1 MRILLALDGSPSA
14 DRARALVASLAW
26 PAGTTVVRVVAA
38 LDVAP
43 ALWGGPWIPAIP
55 VDADQLEEEA
65 VVELTRVLAG
75 GHGPPGGGRA
85 ARSRPSCC
93 AARPSAAIVE
103 DARLWQPDLI
113 VVGSRGHGPVET
125 AVLGS
130 VSAAIVDHADC
141 PVLVARGD
149 HAARVIL
156 AEDGSPAGMAARDVV
171 AAWPAFAAI
180 PVLVVGV
187 VDVAAPWRSGI
198 APTMFGAAM
207 DVYTDMITSARTT
220 HREIV
225 AATEAHLRAAGR
237 TVSGELRE
245 GDPADQ
251 LRQAVHGPGRRP
263 HRRRLARP
271 RRDQPARDGQRRP
284 RRPDPRP
291 LLGPGGEAAPR
302 GPLRRTGRVSSCA
315 RPGPRR
321 RRVGRWP

>member
-26 PAGTTVVRVVAA
+26 PAGTIVRVVAA

-65 VVELTRVLAG
+65 VGELTRVLQEAQPALEAAG
-75 GHGPPGGGRA
+75 LTVEAELLRG
-85 ARSRPSCC
+85 
-93 AARPSAAIVE
+93 RPSAAVVD
-103 DARLWQPDLI
+103 DARLWAPDLI

-125 AVLGS
+125 ALLGS
-130 VSAAIVDHADC
+130 VSAAIVDHAAC

-156 AEDGSPAGMAARDVV
+156 AEDGSPAGMAARDLV
-171 AAWPAFAAI
+171 AAWPAFATI
-180 PVLVVGV
+180 PVVVVGV

-198 APTMFGAAM
+198 APTMFAAAM

-220 HREIV
+220 HREVV

-251 LRQAVHGPGRRP
+251 LRRAATDPAGDLIVVGSRGHVGISRLVMGSVAHAVLTHAHCSVLVVKRP
-263 HRRRLARP
+263 P
-271 RRDQPARDGQRRP
+271 DGH
-284 RRPDPRP
+284 
-291 LLGPGGEAAPR
+291 
-302 GPLRRTGRVSSCA
+302 
-315 RPGPRR
+315 
-321 RRVGRWP
+321 

>member
-26 PAGTTVVRVVAA
+26 PTGTTVRIVAA

-55 VDADQLEEEA
+55 VDADQLEGEA
-65 VVELTRVLAG
+65 VAELTRVLQEAQPALEAVG
-75 GHGPPGGGRA
+75 LAVEAELLRG
-85 ARSRPSCC
+85 
-93 AARPSAAIVE
+93 RPSAAVVE
-103 DARLWQPDLI
+103 DAKLWGPDLI

-130 VSAAIVDHADC
+130 VSAAIVDHATC

-156 AEDGSPAGMAARDVV
+156 AEDGSPAGMAARDLV

-180 PVLVVGV
+180 PVVVVGV

-198 APTMFGAAM
+198 APTMFAAAM
-207 DVYTDMITSARTT
+207 DVYTEMITNARTT

-251 LRQAVHGPGRRP
+251 LRRAATDPAGDLIVVGSRGHVGISRLVMGSVAHAVLTHAHCSVLVVKRP
-263 HRRRLARP
+263 H
-271 RRDQPARDGQRRP
+271 DGR
-284 RRPDPRP
+284 
-291 LLGPGGEAAPR
+291 
-302 GPLRRTGRVSSCA
+302 
-315 RPGPRR
+315 
-321 RRVGRWP
+321 

>member
-26 PAGTTVVRVVAA
+26 PAGTIVRVVAA

-65 VVELTRVLAG
+65 VGELTRVLLEAQPALEAAG
-75 GHGPPGGGRA
+75 LTVVAELLRG
-85 ARSRPSCC
+85 
-93 AARPSAAIVE
+93 RPSAAVVD
-103 DARLWQPDLI
+103 DARLWGPDLI

-125 AVLGS
+125 ALLGS
-130 VSAAIVDHADC
+130 VSAAIVDHAAC

-156 AEDGSPAGMAARDVV
+156 AEDGSPAGMAARDLV
-171 AAWPAFAAI
+171 AAWPAFATI
-180 PVLVVGV
+180 PVVVVGV

-198 APTMFGAAM
+198 APTMFAAAM

-251 LRQAVHGPGRRP
+251 LRRAATDPAGDLIVVGSRGHVGISRLVMGSVAHAVLTHAHCSVLVVKRP
-263 HRRRLARP
+263 P
-271 RRDQPARDGQRRP
+271 DGH
-284 RRPDPRP
+284 
-291 LLGPGGEAAPR
+291 
-302 GPLRRTGRVSSCA
+302 
-315 RPGPRR
+315 
-321 RRVGRWP
+321 

>member
-14 DRARALVASLAW
+14 DRARALVTSLAW
-26 PAGTTVVRVVAA
+26 APGTTVRLVAA

-65 VVELTRVLAG
+65 VVELTRVLQEAQPAMEAAG
-75 GHGPPGGGRA
+75 LTVEAELLRG
-85 ARSRPSCC
+85 
-93 AARPSAAIVE
+93 RPSAAIVD
-103 DARLWQPDLI
+103 DARIWHPDLI

-130 VSAAIVDHADC
+130 VSAAIVDHATC

-237 TVSGELRE
+237 SVSGELRE
-245 GDPADQ
+245 GHPADQ
-251 LRQAVHGPGRRP
+251 LRQAATDPAGDLIVVGSRGHVGISRLVMGSVAHAVLTHAHCSVMVVKQP
-263 HRRRLARP
+263 HE
-271 RRDQPARDGQRRP
+271 GH
-284 RRPDPRP
+284 
-291 LLGPGGEAAPR
+291 
-302 GPLRRTGRVSSCA
+302 
-315 RPGPRR
+315 
-321 RRVGRWP
+321 

>member
-14 DRARALVASLAW
+14 DRAAALVASLVW
-26 PAGTTVVRVVAA
+26 PAGTNVRLVAA

-65 VVELTRVLAG
+65 VGELARVLGDARPALEAAG
-75 GHGPPGGGRA
+75 LAVEAELLRG
-85 ARSRPSCC
+85 
-93 AARPSAAIVE
+93 RPSAAIVDE
-103 DARLWQPDLI
+103 ARTWEPDLV

-125 AVLGS
+125 AFLGS
-130 VSAAIVDHADC
+130 VSAAVVDHATC

-149 HAARVIL
+149 HAARVVL
-156 AEDGSPAGMAARDVV
+156 AEDGSPAGVAARDVV
-171 AAWPAFAAI
+171 ASWPAFAAI

-207 DVYTDMITSARTT
+207 DVYTEMIANARAT
-220 HREIV
+220 HRGIV
-225 AATEAHLRAAGR
+225 AATETHLRTAGR

-251 LRQAVHGPGRRP
+251 LRRAATDQAGDLIVIGSRGHVGISRLVMGSVAHAVLTHAHCSVLVVKRP
-263 HRRRLARP
+263 H
-271 RRDQPARDGQRRP
+271 DGQ
-284 RRPDPRP
+284 
-291 LLGPGGEAAPR
+291 
-302 GPLRRTGRVSSCA
+302 
-315 RPGPRR
+315 
-321 RRVGRWP
+321 

>member
-14 DRARALVASLAW
+14 DRARALVVSLAW
-26 PAGTTVVRVVAA
+26 PEGTTVRIVAA

-55 VDADQLEEEA
+55 VDADQMEEEA
-65 VVELTRVLAG
+65 VRELTRVLQEAQPALEATG
-75 GHGPPGGGRA
+75 LAVQAELLRG
-85 ARSRPSCC
+85 
-93 AARPSAAIVE
+93 RPSAAIVE
-103 DARLWQPDLI
+103 DAKLWKPDLI

-130 VSAAIVDHADC
+130 VSAAIVDHATC

-149 HAARVIL
+149 HAGRVIL
-156 AEDGSPAGMAARDVV
+156 AEDGSPAGMAARDIV
-171 AAWPAFAAI
+171 AAWPAFARI
-180 PVLVVGV
+180 PVVVLGV

-207 DVYTDMITSARTT
+207 DVYGDMITNARTT
-220 HREIV
+220 HRAIV

-251 LRQAVHGPGRRP
+251 IRRAATDPAGDLIVAGSRGHVGISRIVMGSVAHAVLTHAHCSVLVVKQP
-263 HRRRLARP
+263 H
-271 RRDQPARDGQRRP
+271 DGH
-284 RRPDPRP
+284 
-291 LLGPGGEAAPR
+291 
-302 GPLRRTGRVSSCA
+302 
-315 RPGPRR
+315 
-321 RRVGRWP
+321 

>member
-14 DRARALVASLAW
+14 DRARALVTSLAW
-26 PAGTTVVRVVAA
+26 PPGTTVRVVAA

-65 VVELTRVLAG
+65 VGELTRVLLDAQPALETAG
-75 GHGPPGGGRA
+75 LTVEAELLRG
-85 ARSRPSCC
+85 
-93 AARPSAAIVE
+93 RPSAAIVD
-103 DARLWQPDLI
+103 DARLWGPDL
-113 VVGSRGHGPVET
+113 VVLGSRGHGPVET

-130 VSAAIVDHADC
+130 VSAAVVDHASC

-149 HAARVIL
+149 HVARAIL

-171 AAWPAFAAI
+171 AAWPAFASV
-180 PVLVVGV
+180 PVVVVGV

-198 APTMFGAAM
+198 APTMFAAAM
-207 DVYTDMITSARTT
+207 DVYTEMITSARIT

-251 LRQAVHGPGRRP
+251 LRRAATDAAGDLIVVGSRGHVGISRLVMGSVAHAVLTHAHCSVLVVKRP
-263 HRRRLARP
+263 H
-271 RRDQPARDGQRRP
+271 DGH
-284 RRPDPRP
+284 
-291 LLGPGGEAAPR
+291 
-302 GPLRRTGRVSSCA
+302 
-315 RPGPRR
+315 
-321 RRVGRWP
+321 

>member
-14 DRARALVASLAW
+14 DRARALVTSLAW
-26 PAGTTVVRVVAA
+26 GPGTTVRVVAA

-65 VVELTRVLAG
+65 VVELTRVLQEARPAMEAAG
-75 GHGPPGGGRA
+75 LQVEAELLRG
-85 ARSRPSCC
+85 
-93 AARPSAAIVE
+93 RPSAAIVD
-103 DARLWQPDLI
+103 DARIWGPDLI

-130 VSAAIVDHADC
+130 VSAAIVDHATC

-149 HAARVIL
+149 HATRVIL

-171 AAWPAFAAI
+171 ATWPALAAI

-207 DVYTDMITSARTT
+207 DVYTDMITSARKT

-237 TVSGELRE
+237 SVSGELRE
-245 GDPADQ
+245 GNPADQ
-251 LRQAVHGPGRRP
+251 LRQA
-263 HRRRLARP
+263 AT
-271 RRDQPARDGQRRP
+271 D
-284 RRPDPRP
+284 
-291 LLGPGGEAAPR
+291 PGGDLIVVGSR
-302 GPLRRTGRVSSCA
+302 GY
-315 RPGPRR
+315 
-321 RRVGRWP
+321 VGITRLVMGSVAHAVLTHAHCSVLVVKQPHESH

>member
-26 PAGTTVVRVVAA
+26 PPGTMVRVVAA

-55 VDADQLEEEA
+55 VDADQLEDEA
-65 VVELTRVLAG
+65 VGELTRVLLDAQPALEAAG
-75 GHGPPGGGRA
+75 LKVEAELLRG
-85 ARSRPSCC
+85 
-93 AARPSAAIVE
+93 RPSAAIVD
-103 DARLWQPDLI
+103 DARLWGPDLI
-113 VVGSRGHGPVET
+113 VLGSRGHGPVET

-130 VSAAIVDHADC
+130 VSAAVVDHASC

-149 HAARVIL
+149 HAARAIL
-156 AEDGSPAGMAARDVV
+156 AEDGSPAGMAARDLV
-171 AAWPAFAAI
+171 AAWPAFTSI
-180 PVLVVGV
+180 PVVVVGV

-198 APTMFGAAM
+198 APTMFAAAM
-207 DVYTDMITSARTT
+207 DVYAEMITSARTT

-251 LRQAVHGPGRRP
+251 LRRAATDPAGDLIVVGSRGHVGISRLVMGSVAHAVLTHAHCSVLVVKRP
-263 HRRRLARP
+263 S
-271 RRDQPARDGQRRP
+271 DGH
-284 RRPDPRP
+284 
-291 LLGPGGEAAPR
+291 
-302 GPLRRTGRVSSCA
+302 
-315 RPGPRR
+315 
-321 RRVGRWP
+321 

>member
-14 DRARALVASLAW
+14 DRARALVTSLAW
-26 PAGTTVVRVVAA
+26 GPGTTVRVVAA

-65 VVELTRVLAG
+65 VVELTRVLQEARPAMEAAG
-75 GHGPPGGGRA
+75 LQVEAELLRG
-85 ARSRPSCC
+85 
-93 AARPSAAIVE
+93 RPSAAIVD
-103 DARLWQPDLI
+103 DARIWGPDLI
-113 VVGSRGHGPVET
+113 IVGSRGHGPVET

-130 VSAAIVDHADC
+130 VSAAIVDHATC

-149 HAARVIL
+149 HATRVIL

-171 AAWPAFAAI
+171 ATWPALAAI

-207 DVYTDMITSARTT
+207 DVYTDMITSARKT

-237 TVSGELRE
+237 SVSGELRE
-245 GDPADQ
+245 GNPADQ
-251 LRQAVHGPGRRP
+251 LRQA
-263 HRRRLARP
+263 AT
-271 RRDQPARDGQRRP
+271 D
-284 RRPDPRP
+284 
-291 LLGPGGEAAPR
+291 PGGDVIVVGSR
-302 GPLRRTGRVSSCA
+302 GY
-315 RPGPRR
+315 
-321 RRVGRWP
+321 VGITRLVMGSVAHAVLTHAHCSVLVVKQPHESH

>member
-14 DRARALVASLAW
+14 DRARALVTSLAW
-26 PAGTTVVRVVAA
+26 APGTTVRLVAA

-55 VDADQLEEEA
+55 VDADELEGEA
-65 VVELTRVLAG
+65 VDELTRVLQEARPAMEAAG
-75 GHGPPGGGRA
+75 LTVEAELLRG
-85 ARSRPSCC
+85 
-93 AARPSAAIVE
+93 RPSAAIVD
-103 DARLWQPDLI
+103 DARIWHPDLI

-130 VSAAIVDHADC
+130 VSAAIVDHATC

-171 AAWPAFAAI
+171 ATWPAFAAI

-220 HREIV
+220 HHEIV

-237 TVSGELRE
+237 SVSGELRE
-245 GDPADQ
+245 GHPADQ
-251 LRQAVHGPGRRP
+251 LRQAATDPAGDLIVVGSRGHVGISRLVMGSVAHAVLTHAHCSVMVVKQP
-263 HRRRLARP
+263 H
-271 RRDQPARDGQRRP
+271 DGH
-284 RRPDPRP
+284 
-291 LLGPGGEAAPR
+291 
-302 GPLRRTGRVSSCA
+302 
-315 RPGPRR
+315 
-321 RRVGRWP
+321 

>member
-26 PAGTTVVRVVAA
+26 PAGTTVRVVAA

-65 VVELTRVLAG
+65 VGELTRVLLEAQPALEAAG
-75 GHGPPGGGRA
+75 LTVEAELLRG
-85 ARSRPSCC
+85 
-93 AARPSAAIVE
+93 RPSAAVVD
-103 DARLWQPDLI
+103 DARLWGPDLI

-125 AVLGS
+125 ALLGS
-130 VSAAIVDHADC
+130 VSAAIVDHAAC

-156 AEDGSPAGMAARDVV
+156 AEDGSPAGMAARDLV
-171 AAWPAFAAI
+171 AAWPAFATI
-180 PVLVVGV
+180 PVVVVGV

-198 APTMFGAAM
+198 APTMFAAAM

-251 LRQAVHGPGRRP
+251 LRRAATDPAGDLIVVGSRGHVGISRLVMGSVAHAVLTHAHCSVLVVKRP
-263 HRRRLARP
+263 P
-271 RRDQPARDGQRRP
+271 DGH
-284 RRPDPRP
+284 
-291 LLGPGGEAAPR
+291 
-302 GPLRRTGRVSSCA
+302 
-315 RPGPRR
+315 
-321 RRVGRWP
+321 